1 MSILITGSSSFIGK
15 KLITRLKQK
24 KIRFIGIDSKKV
36 NIKNCFK
43 INICDK
49 NLNKKIKHNIKS
61 IIHLAAISN
70 SKDCASDL
78 ITCYKNNVLGTINIL
93 NFAKKRGIKKII
105 FASSEWVYGNKINLK
120 SFNKNLNINN
130 IIDDYSLS
138 KILCEKIIS
147 KNKSLI
153 SVILRFGIIYGDR
166 HYGSAVESITN
177 SYFKDSV
184 IRVTSKKSA
193 RSFIHVDDIVEATI
207 KSLKIT
213 KNSIFD
219 IQGPELVSVKKILD
233 LLSKKY
239 PRKIKI
245 KEISPDNFSIRKITN
260 NYNKNLNWKPKIFVS
275 EGINRI
281 YKKYYNKQ

>member
-15 KLITRLKQK
+15 KLIARLKQK
-24 KIRFIGIDSKKV
+24 KIKFIGIDSKKV
-36 NIKNCFK
+36 NMKNCFK
-43 INICDK
+43 INICDN
-49 NLNKKIKHNIKS
+49 NLNKKIKHNIKL

-70 SKDCASDL
+70 SKDCAKDL
-78 ITCYKNNVLGTINIL
+78 ISCYKNNVLGTINIL

-120 SFNKNLNINN
+120 SSNKNLNLNS

-153 SVILRFGIIYGDR
+153 SVILRFGIIYGNR
-166 HYGSAVESITN
+166 YHGSAVESITN
-177 SYFKDSV
+177 SYFKNSV
-184 IRVTSKKSA
+184 IRVMSKKSA
-193 RSFIHVDDIVEATI
+193 RSFIHVDDIIEAII

-213 KNSIFD
+213 KSSIFD
-219 IQGPELVSVKKILD
+219 IQGPELVSVKKIID
-233 LLSKKY
+233 LLVKKY
-239 PRKIKI
+239 PKKIKI
-245 KEISPDNFSIRKITN
+245 KELSPNNFSIRKIN
-260 NYNKNLNWKPKIFVS
+260 NNSNKLLNWKPKIFVS

-281 YKKYYNKQ
+281 YKKHYYR